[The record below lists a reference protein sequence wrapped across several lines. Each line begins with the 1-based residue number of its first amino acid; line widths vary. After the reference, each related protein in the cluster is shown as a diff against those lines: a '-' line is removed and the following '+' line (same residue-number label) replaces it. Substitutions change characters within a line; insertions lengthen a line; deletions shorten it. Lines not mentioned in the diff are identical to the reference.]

1 MSPGGFGTAAPFG
14 SSAGFEGDPRGRELA
29 GLTGVCCDSRVLCSG
44 LGQVH
49 CLRDCFFREF
59 NQNRRLKA
67 QFFFHKRSCS
77 HGNLGTIYTRPAVTL
92 EFHFMWTI
100 DIVKEV

>member
-1 MSPGGFGTAAPFG
+1 MLALKVTHVGG
-14 SSAGFEGDPRGRELA
+14 SSPVSLGYAVTAGSCARGYDGSTVSE
-29 GLTGVCCDSRVLCSG
+29 TV
-44 LGQVH
+44 
-49 CLRDCFFREF
+49 FREF